1 MAMDEEII
9 KQLIYIILGII
20 IFVIYSSNK
29 AKKASKAMQK
39 KSIPENKSQTT
50 ENSKVPKSIKVE
62 NTESTENEIAS
73 LETIVEEEV
82 FDDETTVDRK
92 TLKHKVKSQLK
103 DVPEKSFEIST
114 DDLRKAVILSEIINP
129 KYF

>member
-62 NTESTENEIAS
+62 DTESTENEIAS

-92 TLKHKVKSQLK
+92 TLKHKVKSQQK
-103 DVPEKSFEIST
+103 DIPEKSFEIST